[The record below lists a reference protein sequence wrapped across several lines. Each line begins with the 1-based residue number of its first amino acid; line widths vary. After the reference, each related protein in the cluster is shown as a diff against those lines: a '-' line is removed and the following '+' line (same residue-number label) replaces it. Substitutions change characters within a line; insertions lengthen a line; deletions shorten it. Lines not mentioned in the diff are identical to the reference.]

1 MVENLEPDEESAS
14 YQRFLNRVLLIA
26 LLACLFTLGG
36 VLLTGTLWTPRLVGL
51 CAAIGVVVLS
61 YFQMQHSLRR
71 GTLVLVIGWWM
82 VVSVSTFAYAGVHS
96 GNLLVYAFLIALAG
110 WVLGRAWLIG
120 VTVATVGL
128 ITGLGLLEF
137 FGLFQPTP
145 RASVGVVGAVI
156 VGSLVSLSFLTAVAH
171 RALSHGRDRAVSL
184 AKDLAVQNLALS
196 RRERDLQMVMEH
208 VPAAIASFDARS
220 KLRFGNV
227 HYAALFGVTPDQ
239 LVGLRIADYV
249 PKDAL
254 DFLMPHWNKCLDG
267 SQQSYRRFN
276 RNPVTGMVRTMD
288 VQIEPEFDNGRVT
301 GLFALM
307 IDVTDKVA
315 AEDHIRELNE
325 TLEKRVAQRTRE
337 LEAATDRLQR
347 AQEELARSETKAAL
361 STMIASVSHELST
374 PLGNS
379 LMTAGTLLDQGN
391 AFQKTL
397 DANQIKR
404 SDLLGFVD
412 TVRQGNDLLLR
423 NLHRATALLGNFR
436 QVASDHASDERRV
449 FDLSATVGEVVHTL
463 APSLKRHP
471 HKMRLTIPDGIQMD
485 SLPGALGQVVINLIN
500 NAYLHAFEGRNDGL
514 LVISAAPTD
523 DGVVLEFMDN
533 GVGMSPEHLD
543 RLFEPFF
550 STKKGRGGT
559 GLGMGIVENLVR
571 KTLGGTLNV
580 ESELGVGTCFRVY
593 LPLVAPPSESQMPS
607 MGGAFNDPA

>member
-1 MVENLEPDEESAS
+1 MLQAVVVDEDAA
-14 YQRFLNRVLLIA
+14 NRRLLR
-26 LLACLFTLGG
+26 G
-36 VLLTGTLWTPRLVGL
+36 VLMTVLVFSVLSFIGLVAGQAPSMSRAVFFPVFLAVVGTSYWQLARSVQRSAAILVVGL
-51 CAAIGVVVLS
+51 WLATSAVTVL
-61 YFQMQHSLRR
+61 F
-71 GTLVLVIGWWM
+71 
-82 VVSVSTFAYAGVHS
+82 AGVHS
-96 GNLLVYAFLIALAG
+96 ANLLIYAFLILLTGWIKGKRWLMGMTGLTIAL
-110 WVLGRAWLIG
+110 VL
-120 VTVATVGL
+120 
-128 ITGLGLLEF
+128 GLGLLEGV
-137 FGLFQPTP
+137 GLYHPSP
-145 RASVGVVGAVI
+145 RASVVFVTLTLVGTLFAIGVLISAAY
-156 VGSLVSLSFLTAVAH
+156 GSLTQA
-171 RALSHGRDRAVSL
+171 RDRGLAL
-184 AKDLAVQNLALS
+184 AKEMAQQNQVLAQ
-196 RRERDLQMVMEH
+196 RERDLQMILEH
-208 VPAAIASFDARS
+208 VPAGVASFDALS
-220 KLRFGNV
+220 NLRYGNL
-227 HYAALFGVTPDQ
+227 HYASLFGATPDE
-239 LVGLRIADYV
+239 LLGRNIADYV
-249 PKDAL
+249 SKESLADVFQP
-254 DFLMPHWNKCLDG
+254 WQKCLAG
-267 SQQSYRRFN
+267 EAASYRRVN
-276 RNPVTGMVRTMD
+276 RNHRTGEARIFDVKLEPEYEHGQVTGM
-288 VQIEPEFDNGRVT
+288 
-301 GLFALM
+301 FALM

-315 AEDHIRELNE
+315 AEDQIRELNE

-391 AFQKTL
+391 AFQRTL
-397 DANQIKR
+397 EANQIKR
-404 SDLLGFVD
+404 SDLQGFVD

-436 QVASDHASDERRV
+436 QVASDHASEERRV

-471 HKMRLTIPDGIQMD
+471 HTMRLTIPDGIQMD

-523 DGVVLEFMDN
+523 GGVVLEFMDN

-580 ESELGVGTCFRVY
+580 ESELGVGTCFTLY
-593 LPLVAPPSESQMPS
+593 LPLVAPPSESHMPS